1 MLEILIGRS
10 QNGAEGRDKVGL
22 GSIRR
27 PVIGLALGG
36 GAARGFAHIGI
47 VRTLIAHGIVPNV
60 VVGTSIGAVVG
71 GAYAAGHLDT
81 LEEWARSLQPR
92 NILGYLDIRLNG
104 SGLIGG
110 DKLAAQLEAAIGPTL
125 IEDLPLK
132 FATVA
137 TEVRTGHE
145 IWLTHGRM
153 VEAMRASYALPGI
166 FSPVLV
172 GDRWLV
178 DGAMV
183 NPVPVSAARALGAEI
198 VIAANLSSDVF
209 THSTTIYSHG
219 APPVA
224 PEVVAEPPP
233 PPKRGFGKLFSAE
246 RTMKREFFGGGG
258 RPGISSVMVDA
269 FNIMQDRITRA
280 RLAGDPPD
288 LLISPRVGQIG
299 WFDFHRASDL
309 IAFGARAAERAIDS
323 IQEAIHILAP
333 AGRPG
338 PEADSKPGP
347 VADAEAVNRLA
358 PPRSGGLDVVAQR
371 FLLHLVFA
379 DPPLDDVAD
388 RDQADNPFV
397 LDHRQMPE
405 FAQRHHFHDRGD
417 RIGRPATD
425 DLARHHRADRLVE
438 HASAAIA
445 EHADDV
451 ALRQDA
457 FDAAFAHHQ
466 YGADFPLP
474 QNLDRSRKLCA
485 RLDALDVMSFGI
497 EDCTYRHCRL
507 PEADRA
513 LERARSLFP

>member
-1 MLEILIGRS
+1 VLDILIGRS
-10 QNGAEGRDKVGL
+10 QLGSNGQDKVGL
-22 GSIRR
+22 GTIRR

-47 VRTLIAHGIVPNV
+47 LRTLIAHGIVPNV
-60 VVGTSIGAVVG
+60 VVGTSIGGVVG
-71 GAYAAGHLDT
+71 GAYAAGQLDT

-110 DKLAAQLEAAIGPTL
+110 DRLAAQLEAAIGPTL
-125 IEDLPLK
+125 IEELPLK

-153 VEAMRASYALPGI
+153 VDAMRASYALPGI

-178 DGAMV
+178 DGALV

-209 THSTTIYSHG
+209 THSTTIYAHG
-219 APPVA
+219 PSAEVSVSLA
-224 PEVVAEPPP
+224 PEAEIEP
-233 PPKRGFGKLFSAE
+233 PPKRGFGRLFSPE
-246 RTMKREFFGGGG
+246 RTVKREFFGSNG
-258 RPGISSVMVDA
+258 RPGISTVMVDA

-309 IAFGARAAERAIDS
+309 IAHGARAAERAIDS

-333 AGRPG
+333 A
-338 PEADSKPGP
+338 A
-347 VADAEAVNRLA
+347 
-358 PPRSGGLDVVAQR
+358 AQR
-371 FLLHLVFA
+371 
-379 DPPLDDVAD
+379 
-388 RDQADNPFV
+388 
-397 LDHRQMPE
+397 
-405 FAQRHHFHDRGD
+405 
-417 RIGRPATD
+417 PA
-425 DLARHHRADRLVE
+425 ASVE
-438 HASAAIA
+438 KV
-445 EHADDV
+445 EKKV
-451 ALRQDA
+451 
-457 FDAAFAHHQ
+457 
-466 YGADFPLP
+466 
-474 QNLDRSRKLCA
+474 
-485 RLDALDVMSFGI
+485 
-497 EDCTYRHCRL
+497 
-507 PEADRA
+507 
-513 LERARSLFP
+513 

>member
-1 MLEILIGRS
+1 VLDNLIGRG
-10 QNGAEGRDKVGL
+10 QNDPNGRAKVGL

-27 PVIGLALGG
+27 PVIGLTLGG

-47 VRTLIAHGIVPNV
+47 IRTLIAHGIVPDV

-71 GAYAAGHLDT
+71 GAYAAGQLDK

-110 DKLAAQLEAAIGPTL
+110 DKLAAQLEAAMGQTL

-153 VEAMRASYALPGI
+153 VDAMRASYALPGI

-178 DGAMV
+178 DGALV
-183 NPVPVSAARALGAEI
+183 NPVPVSAARAFGAEI

-209 THSTTIYSHG
+209 AHSTTVYAHG
-219 APPVA
+219 PSAEATVAAA
-224 PEVVAEPPP
+224 PETATEPA
-233 PPKRGFGKLFSAE
+233 PPKRGFGKFFSPE

-258 RPGISSVMVDA
+258 RPGISTVMVDA

-299 WFDFHRASDL
+299 WFDFHRADDL
-309 IAFGARAAERAIDS
+309 IAHGARAAERAIES
-323 IQEAIHILAP
+323 IQEAIHILVPGAAAETKTAGEPGAP
-333 AGRPG
+333 
-338 PEADSKPGP
+338 
-347 VADAEAVNRLA
+347 
-358 PPRSGGLDVVAQR
+358 
-371 FLLHLVFA
+371 
-379 DPPLDDVAD
+379 
-388 RDQADNPFV
+388 
-397 LDHRQMPE
+397 
-405 FAQRHHFHDRGD
+405 
-417 RIGRPATD
+417 
-425 DLARHHRADRLVE
+425 VE
-438 HASAAIA
+438 
-445 EHADDV
+445 
-451 ALRQDA
+451 
-457 FDAAFAHHQ
+457 
-466 YGADFPLP
+466 
-474 QNLDRSRKLCA
+474 KK
-485 RLDALDVMSFGI
+485 
-497 EDCTYRHCRL
+497 T
-507 PEADRA
+507 
-513 LERARSLFP
+513 

>member
-1 MLEILIGRS
+1 MLDNLRWG
-10 QNGAEGRDKVGL
+10 QKNGSDDRDKVGL
-22 GSIRR
+22 GTIRR

-47 VRTLIAHGIVPNV
+47 LKTLIAHGIVPNV

-81 LEEWARSLQPR
+81 LEEWARHLQPR
-92 NILGYLDIRLNG
+92 SVLGYLDIRLNG

-110 DKLAAQLEAAIGPTL
+110 EKLATQLEAAIGQTL

-178 DGAMV
+178 DGALV

-198 VIAANLSSDVF
+198 VIAANVSSDIF

-219 APPVA
+219 ASAAPMRIAVEPVPPR
-224 PEVVAEPPP
+224 
-233 PPKRGFGKLFSAE
+233 RGLGKFFSPE
-246 RTMKREFFGGGG
+246 RTVKREFFGGGG

-299 WFDFHRASDL
+299 WFDFHRADDL
-309 IAFGARAAERAIDS
+309 IAHGARAAERAIIS
-323 IQEAIHILAP
+323 IQEAIHVLAP
-333 AGRPG
+333 GSDVDASVNKG
-338 PEADSKPGP
+338 P
-347 VADAEAVNRLA
+347 
-358 PPRSGGLDVVAQR
+358 
-371 FLLHLVFA
+371 
-379 DPPLDDVAD
+379 
-388 RDQADNPFV
+388 
-397 LDHRQMPE
+397 
-405 FAQRHHFHDRGD
+405 
-417 RIGRPATD
+417 
-425 DLARHHRADRLVE
+425 
-438 HASAAIA
+438 
-445 EHADDV
+445 
-451 ALRQDA
+451 
-457 FDAAFAHHQ
+457 
-466 YGADFPLP
+466 
-474 QNLDRSRKLCA
+474 
-485 RLDALDVMSFGI
+485 
-497 EDCTYRHCRL
+497 
-507 PEADRA
+507 
-513 LERARSLFP
+513 

>member
-1 MLEILIGRS
+1 MGRGQKGS
-10 QNGAEGRDKVGL
+10 DGHDKVGL

-47 VRTLIAHGIVPNV
+47 VRTLIAHGIIPNV

-110 DKLAAQLEAAIGPTL
+110 DKLAAQLEASIGRTV
-125 IEDLPLK
+125 IEELPLK

-145 IWLTHGRM
+145 IWLTHGR
-153 VEAMRASYALPGI
+153 VVDAMRASYALPGI

-178 DGAMV
+178 DGALV
-183 NPVPVSAARALGAEI
+183 NPVPVSAARAFGAET
-198 VIAANLSSDVF
+198 VIAANLSRDVF

-219 APPVA
+219 PSADA
-224 PEVVAEPPP
+224 PEPVIEPA
-233 PPKRGFGKLFSAE
+233 PPKRGLGKLFSAE
-246 RTMKREFFGGGG
+246 RTRKREFFVSGG

-299 WFDFHRASDL
+299 WFDFHRADDL
-309 IAFGARAAERAIDS
+309 IAYGARAAERAIDS

-333 AGRPG
+333 VSGEPG
-338 PEADSKPGP
+338 
-347 VADAEAVNRLA
+347 
-358 PPRSGGLDVVAQR
+358 
-371 FLLHLVFA
+371 
-379 DPPLDDVAD
+379 
-388 RDQADNPFV
+388 
-397 LDHRQMPE
+397 
-405 FAQRHHFHDRGD
+405 
-417 RIGRPATD
+417 
-425 DLARHHRADRLVE
+425 
-438 HASAAIA
+438 AAI
-445 EHADDV
+445 DKV
-451 ALRQDA
+451 
-457 FDAAFAHHQ
+457 
-466 YGADFPLP
+466 P
-474 QNLDRSRKLCA
+474 
-485 RLDALDVMSFGI
+485 
-497 EDCTYRHCRL
+497 
-507 PEADRA
+507 
-513 LERARSLFP
+513 

>member
-1 MLEILIGRS
+1 VLDILIGRG
-10 QNGAEGRDKVGL
+10 QNGPNGRDKVGL

-47 VRTLIAHGIVPNV
+47 VRTLVAHGIVPDV

-81 LEEWARSLQPR
+81 LEEWARSLQRR

-110 DKLAAQLEAAIGPTL
+110 DKLAAQLEAAIGQVL

-153 VEAMRASYALPGI
+153 VDAVRASYALPGI

-178 DGAMV
+178 DGALV
-183 NPVPVSAARALGAEI
+183 NPVPVSAARAFGAEI

-209 THSTTIYSHG
+209 THSTTIYAHG
-219 APPVA
+219 PSADV
-224 PEVVAEPPP
+224 PEAVIEPA

-299 WFDFHRASDL
+299 WFDFHCADDL
-309 IAFGARAAERAIDS
+309 IAYGARAAERAIDS

-333 AGRPG
+333 GAREPG
-338 PEADSKPGP
+338 
-347 VADAEAVNRLA
+347 
-358 PPRSGGLDVVAQR
+358 
-371 FLLHLVFA
+371 
-379 DPPLDDVAD
+379 
-388 RDQADNPFV
+388 
-397 LDHRQMPE
+397 
-405 FAQRHHFHDRGD
+405 
-417 RIGRPATD
+417 
-425 DLARHHRADRLVE
+425 
-438 HASAAIA
+438 AAI
-445 EHADDV
+445 DKS
-451 ALRQDA
+451 
-457 FDAAFAHHQ
+457 
-466 YGADFPLP
+466 P
-474 QNLDRSRKLCA
+474 
-485 RLDALDVMSFGI
+485 
-497 EDCTYRHCRL
+497 
-507 PEADRA
+507 
-513 LERARSLFP
+513 

>member
-1 MLEILIGRS
+1 VLDGLIGRS
-10 QNGAEGRDKVGL
+10 KNGSNGRDKVGL

-81 LEEWARSLQPR
+81 LEEWARRLQPR
-92 NILGYLDIRLNG
+92 SVLSYLDIRLNG

-110 DKLAAQLEAAIGPTL
+110 DKLAAQLEAAIGQTL

-153 VEAMRASYALPGI
+153 VDAMRASYALPGI
-166 FSPVLV
+166 FSPVLA

-178 DGAMV
+178 DGALV

-209 THSTTIYSHG
+209 THATTIYSHS
-219 APPVA
+219 ASVA
-224 PEVVAEPPP
+224 LQEIPPEVA
-233 PPKRGFGKLFSAE
+233 PPKRGLGKFFSPE
-246 RTMKREFFGGGG
+246 RTVKREFFGSGG

-299 WFDFHRASDL
+299 WFDFHRADDL
-309 IAFGARAAERAIDS
+309 IAHGARAAERAIAS
-323 IQEAIHILAP
+323 IQEAIQILAP
-333 AGRPG
+333 GSVSVPANTDTA
-338 PEADSKPGP
+338 ADKTP
-347 VADAEAVNRLA
+347 
-358 PPRSGGLDVVAQR
+358 
-371 FLLHLVFA
+371 
-379 DPPLDDVAD
+379 
-388 RDQADNPFV
+388 
-397 LDHRQMPE
+397 
-405 FAQRHHFHDRGD
+405 
-417 RIGRPATD
+417 
-425 DLARHHRADRLVE
+425 
-438 HASAAIA
+438 
-445 EHADDV
+445 
-451 ALRQDA
+451 
-457 FDAAFAHHQ
+457 
-466 YGADFPLP
+466 
-474 QNLDRSRKLCA
+474 
-485 RLDALDVMSFGI
+485 
-497 EDCTYRHCRL
+497 
-507 PEADRA
+507 
-513 LERARSLFP
+513 